1 MQELIEIL
9 EGLAQE
15 LRPIVSD
22 QRIMQYLARCIELA
36 RENLPQEKTQEQIV
50 AQLQGKVEA
59 YEYAISH
66 INSKF

>member
-22 QRIMQYLARCIELA
+22 PRLMQYLARCIELA
-36 RENLPQEKTQEQIV
+36 RENLPPEETQEQIV
-50 AQLQGKVEA
+50 ARLQGKVEA
-59 YEYAISH
+59 YEYAINH